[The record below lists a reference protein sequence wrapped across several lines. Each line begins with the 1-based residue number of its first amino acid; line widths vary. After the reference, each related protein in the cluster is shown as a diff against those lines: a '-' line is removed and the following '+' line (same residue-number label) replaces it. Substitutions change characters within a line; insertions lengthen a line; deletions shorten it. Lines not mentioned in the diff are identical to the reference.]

1 MANSLFTTRSIN
13 HKYIMRERSI
23 TMEEKKNVEQVE
35 EFEFEA
41 TVEEFLLSDSL
52 CGVKVI

>member
-1 MANSLFTTRSIN
+1 
-13 HKYIMRERSI
+13 MRERSI